1 MTLPSLAVSPRD
13 PPRTARPGVQ
23 EVRVRELYPGTLH
36 RRTLRPGTRH
46 RALSLGRSPGTAVWR
61 VAPCRSMAR
70 GLIRQAIPF
79 SPGIQPPRSG
89 PPGAPGRGNGSPEG
103 PAPEPPGAPPAPAEP
118 AEQV

>member
-70 GLIRQAIPF
+70 GLIRQAIPV
-79 SPGIQPPRSG
+79 SAAIESTRSG
-89 PPGAPGRGNGSPEG
+89 PPGAPGRVNASTEG
-103 PAPEPPGAPPAPAEP
+103 PAPETTAA
-118 AEQV
+118 

>member
-13 PPRTARPGVQ
+13 PPRTAGPGVQDAGVQ

-70 GLIRQAIPF
+70 GLIRHPIPVSAAIE
-79 SPGIQPPRSG
+79 STRSG
-89 PPGAPGRGNGSPEG
+89 PPGAPGRGNEIGR
-103 PAPEPPGAPPAPAEP
+103 AH
-118 AEQV
+118 V